1 MAEKTKT
8 EEIFELSA
16 PYNNSYQGPDPRIL
30 FVCSAGL
37 LRSATA
43 ANLFA
48 KKGWNTRNCGTAEY
62 ALIPLSFNLLCWA
75 DKVFFMS
82 ESNFDEAMA
91 TFEKHVDALE
101 MINKKSVTLCIPDRF
116 SYNQKDLIDLLE
128 EKVQYVRTES

>member
-1 MAEKTKT
+1 MPEKTKT

-16 PYNNSYQGPDPRIL
+16 PYNNSYQGSDPRIL

-37 LRSATA
+37 LRSATG

-62 ALIPLSFNLLCWA
+62 ALIPISVNLLAWA

-82 ESNFDEAMA
+82 EANFNEAIE
-91 TFEKHVDALE
+91 TFAKHEGALN
-101 MINKKSVTLCIPDRF
+101 MINKKSVTLGIPDTF
-116 SYNQKDLIDLLE
+116 EYNQKE
-128 EKVQYVRTES
+128 